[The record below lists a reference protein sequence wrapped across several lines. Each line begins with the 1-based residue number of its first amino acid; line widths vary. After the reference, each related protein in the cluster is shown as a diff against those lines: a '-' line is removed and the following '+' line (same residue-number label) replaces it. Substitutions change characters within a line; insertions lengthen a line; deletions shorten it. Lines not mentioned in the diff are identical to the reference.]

1 MVFLESPQIKTLI
14 VNLILFL
21 GFISNSNAQSDT
33 CALIDLEA
41 INGSKGDEICIQVK
55 ISNFKNVLS
64 FQFPINFDPSVVQP
78 VYVRNLYNLIGFSD
92 QDINATKAF
101 EGAIRVVWTNPNGD
115 TITLPDTVLFEICFK
130 IVGKPGDC
138 SNIEMT
144 NWPISSEIIQRD
156 VNGNDTAGCI
166 IDKNP
171 FDQIKVSVPSH
182 LCVSNSSCGTLTN
195 TGNIIIKAWGGLAP
209 YTVMSNNS
217 IPPTNIILTKPG
229 DCAYITNQAA
239 GTYDFK
245 VTDQNGEDSIFS
257 VVISKTSSLVISN
270 DISYTL
276 DPVCWNKANGRVGI
290 NIIGG
295 SGNYFIK
302 WLPFNRYGIK
312 RINGLLPGKYTVVVR
327 DTNGCEE
334 MKDFILRSDTLKGEL
349 TIDNRA
355 TCFGFCNGKATIKAT
370 GGTPFLGR
378 RYEFV
383 WSMHSI
389 ADCPIDTIC
398 HNDSLCGDQF
408 VVIKDSRGCKDTIDF
423 TIPFSGNL
431 TDSLIIDS
439 VLCFGDQN
447 GRITAFVQSPSPL
460 KQPIVFELRD
470 ASNNIIM
477 GGLNFGAQYQSPGL
491 GAGTYFLTT
500 TDSVGCF
507 HIDTIKIF
515 QPAILDYL
523 ENQIDTTESC
533 NPGGDALLDVRGVGG
548 TQPYSYSWSN
558 GEKTNRNSNLTLG
571 TYTLTIT
578 DAHLCTITKTYTVS
592 KPVGPTITGFN
603 NKDVNCLGDTSG
615 CVEVLFTQGS
625 SPVIINWNFGG
636 GNNSRICQLGAGTY
650 TVTLTDQ
657 SGCSDT
663 ASTTINTGTNSI
675 VIDSFVLVNPSCPGK
690 SDGLIIVFAKG
701 GSGLLTYAWN
711 NGITTLV
718 NASIKA
724 GSYIVTVDD
733 IGGCPGITDTFNLV
747 DRPKP
752 SIQVNTIIEPSC
764 AETASCDASAL
775 VTVNTS
781 DSIVVV
787 SWSSGEQKRYVSK
800 SGTFQDTA
808 KNLCS
813 GRQYA
818 IISVNDLCSDT
829 VFFDIKIP
837 PRISLDS
844 NQLSLTKPSCYGRK
858 DGSIS
863 IAAKGG
869 CTPYIYNW
877 TNPVITGPTLNNV
890 GDGFYRVKITD
901 CRGCVHFDSVR
912 LRQPDTIR
920 VQVILGSTFD
930 VSCPGKQDGKI
941 TLVWNG
947 GSGGTGRFNWNPN
960 VGTDSVLTNLSA

>member
-1 MVFLESPQIKTLI
+1 MR
-14 VNLILFL
+14 ILLLVLSIFSSSL
-21 GFISNSNAQSDT
+21 FKLSAQQDT
-33 CALIDLEA
+33 CVHLNMEA
-41 INGSKGDEICIQVK
+41 VSGEKGDEVCIRVTV
-55 ISNFKNVLS
+55 SNFKGIVS
-64 FQFPINFDPSVVQP
+64 FQFPMNFDPRVVIPTRLDSLANLVGFVPSRINFDT
-78 VYVRNLYNLIGFSD
+78 VR
-92 QDINATKAF
+92 
-101 EGAIRVVWTNPNGD
+101 GAIRVTWDNTNGD
-115 TITLPDTVLFEICFK
+115 TSNLDDGTLLFIICFK
-130 IVGKPGDC
+130 LVGAPGDC
-138 SNIEMT
+138 SAIRFSDR
-144 NWPISSEIIQRD
+144 PISTEFIRRFPPPINDDIPICVIDDNPDD
-156 VNGNDTAGCI
+156 V
-166 IDKNP
+166 
-171 FDQIKVSVPSH
+171 IKINIPQK
-182 LCVSNSSCGTLTN
+182 LCVLSYSCGTLTN
-195 TGNIIIKAWGGLAP
+195 TGKITIKAWGGREP
-209 YTVMSNNS
+209 YVVTSSSTIPNTSGIIDTAGGCVIINNQT
-217 IPPTNIILTKPG
+217 P
-229 DCAYITNQAA
+229 
-239 GTYDFK
+239 GTYTFNVKDALGRDTIFT
-245 VTDQNGEDSIFS
+245 VTLTATSGISLKKEVPYSTDPTCWYSSNGRLG
-257 VVISKTSSLVISN
+257 VVIQ
-270 DISYTL
+270 
-276 DPVCWNKANGRVGI
+276 
-290 NIIGG
+290 GG
-295 SGNYFIK
+295 SGSTFIK
-302 WLPFNRYGIK
+302 WLPLNTYSLS
-312 RINGLLPGKYTVVVR
+312 RINGLMAGIYTVVVT
-327 DTNGCEE
+327 DTSGCSESLDME
-334 MKDFILRSDTLKGEL
+334 LRADSLIANL
-349 TIDNRA
+349 SIDQA
-355 TCFGFCNGKATIKAT
+355 ASCSGKCDGIATIKAT

-844 NQLSLTKPSCYGRK
+844 NQLILTKPSCYGRK

-869 CTPYIYNW
+869 CTPYVYNW
-877 TNPVITGPTLNNV
+877 INPVITGPTLNNI
-890 GDGFYRVKITD
+890 GDGFYKLKITD

-930 VSCPGKQDGKI
+930 VSCPGKQDGRI
-941 TLVWNG
+941 TLAWNG
-947 GSGGTGRFNWNPN
+947 GSGGIGKFNWNPN